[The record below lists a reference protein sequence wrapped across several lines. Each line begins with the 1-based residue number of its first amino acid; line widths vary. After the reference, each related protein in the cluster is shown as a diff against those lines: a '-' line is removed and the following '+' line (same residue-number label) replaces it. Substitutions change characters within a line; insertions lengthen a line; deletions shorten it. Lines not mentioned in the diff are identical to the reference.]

1 MTVRSDPPE
10 SAVSDG
16 DLLREGTELLYRE
29 ASLLDRRE
37 WRAWLDLYVE
47 DCEFWM
53 PAWLD
58 EHTWTSDP
66 ATQLSLIYYRNRHGL
81 KDRVERIES
90 GSSPASTPV
99 PRTWHAISNILF
111 DGGDA
116 ENFRLT
122 SNCEVLVYRPD
133 VREEARFC
141 GFYEHTLGRVGNSL
155 KIRGK
160 KIVLVNDHIPAMVD
174 IYSI

>member
-1 MTVRSDPPE
+1 MTDR
-10 SAVSDG
+10 SAVSEA
-16 DLLREGTELLYRE
+16 DLLREGAELLYRE
-29 ASLLDRRE
+29 ASLLDRRA

-66 ATQLSLIYYRNRHGL
+66 STQLSLIYYRDRHGL
-81 KDRVERIES
+81 EDRIERIES
-90 GSSPASTPV
+90 GSSPASSPV
-99 PRTWHAISNILF
+99 PRTWHAISNIRF

-116 ENFRLT
+116 ESFHLV

-133 VREEARFC
+133 VREEARFSSY
-141 GFYEHTLGRVGNSL
+141 YEHRLERLDGAL

-160 KIVLVNDHIPAMVD
+160 KIVLVNDHIPAMLD